1 MDTRRTRIR
10 SAVRPWQRSRRGW
23 LACVA
28 IGLGLGLGVG
38 AGLSPAAGA
47 ETAEPASDPSGQ
59 ASRTIDALHAV
70 LIDVM
75 KNADSLG
82 YEGRAKKLTPA
93 IPRYYD
99 VAFMAE
105 KSVGR
110 HWDQADP
117 GERERFLATFLRF
130 MVANYAGQFDGYSG
144 QRFETL
150 SEEPARMDTVLVKSV
165 LVDPKGENVD
175 LNYLMRKVDGAW
187 KVIDVY
193 LDGTVSELALRRSE
207 FSGIVKREDFDGL
220 IAALDE
226 RIEKLASGTE
236 S

>member
-1 MDTRRTRIR
+1 MDRR
-10 SAVRPWQRSRRGW
+10 SAQPGWNARGW
-23 LACVA
+23 ITRLGLVGLLTLCVA
-28 IGLGLGLGVG
+28 
-38 AGLSPAAGA
+38 ASATA
-47 ETAEPASDPSGQ
+47 ETPTQDPGGE
-59 ASRTIDALHAV
+59 ASRTIDALHDV

-75 KNADSLG
+75 KNAEQLG
-82 YEGRAKKLTPA
+82 YTGRAEKLAPA

-110 HWDQADP
+110 HWSEADP

-144 QRFETL
+144 QHFETL
-150 SEEPARMDTVLVKSV
+150 AEEPARMDTVLVKSV
-165 LVDPKGENVD
+165 LVNPKGDNVE
-175 LNYLMRKVDGAW
+175 LNYRMRQVDGRW

-207 FSGIVKREDFDGL
+207 FSGIVKRDDFDGL
-220 IAALDE
+220 IAAIDE
-226 RIEKLASGTE
+226 RIEKLASGAE